1 MEIKEIVTNLLE
13 IDDDTIKE
21 YLERLD
27 SDETPSVR
35 GLIDYI
41 EKYYYLPDFYDTTID
56 CEYYGNNLD
65 FNKYLI

>member
-1 MEIKEIVTNLLE
+1 MEIKEVVTNLLK
-13 IDDDTIKE
+13 IDDDTVNE
-21 YLERLD
+21 YLEQLD
-27 SDETPSVR
+27 SDEYPSII

-41 EKYYYLPDFYDTTID
+41 ERNYYLPDFYDTTID